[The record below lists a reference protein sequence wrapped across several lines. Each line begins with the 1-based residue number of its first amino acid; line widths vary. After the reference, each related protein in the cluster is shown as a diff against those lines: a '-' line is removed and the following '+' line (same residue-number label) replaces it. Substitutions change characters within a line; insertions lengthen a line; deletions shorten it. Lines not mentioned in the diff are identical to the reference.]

1 MPWYLRCVCP
11 IRNDFKRFE
20 IEYALQLGNG
30 GKWRNSNKKP
40 PGITRAA
47 VFEWSC
53 GELNPGPVTA
63 PSVFYVRSL
72 LAFVAICLPP
82 PVSQTTGGGHSR
94 RKKSPNRPVAQQFRQ
109 VFLMTL
115 SIPPKAKGSE
125 RSSCSLVNPGAKLRQ
140 RERTQ
145 CG

>member
-1 MPWYLRCVCP
+1 MPWYFRCVCP

-94 RKKSPNRPVAQQFRQ
+94 SKSPRTA
-109 VFLMTL
+109 LW
-115 SIPPKAKGSE
+115 
-125 RSSCSLVNPGAKLRQ
+125 RSSSGKSS
-140 RERTQ
+140 
-145 CG
+145 